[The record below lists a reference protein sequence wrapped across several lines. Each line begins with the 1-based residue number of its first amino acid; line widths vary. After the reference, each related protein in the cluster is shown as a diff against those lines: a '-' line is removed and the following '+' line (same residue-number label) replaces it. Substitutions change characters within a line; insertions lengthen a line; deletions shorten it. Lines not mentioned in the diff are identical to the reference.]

1 MCVLSS
7 RVPFCRIGILLI
19 VAISTSIYSHGTE
32 FWCMQAARILVVL
45 LCKHEF
51 DARYQKPED
60 KLYIAQLYFP
70 LVGQVFTHYKI
81 LAYV

>member
-1 MCVLSS
+1 
-7 RVPFCRIGILLI
+7 
-19 VAISTSIYSHGTE
+19 
-32 FWCMQAARILVVL
+32 MQAARILVVL